1 MNNTGEK
8 YGGRRPGATNL
19 VTARAKKM
27 IVDIL
32 ENNTD
37 EFMERMSR
45 LPDKEYCNTYIQL
58 LKFAVPT
65 MQAVKVE
72 EAPTVNLTMISKIR
86 EASKNL

>member
-1 MNNTGEK
+1 
-8 YGGRRPGATNL
+8 
-19 VTARAKKM
+19 M